1 MQDYTV
7 FFFYDWKRQEVG
19 FSTGKTYHHIDI
31 RCATFLSWFCD
42 SCYFSHTRHKVRLYL
57 TNTREI
63 HLSDRCYSSMDEYL
77 PHVPD
82 KVFVQSTSTCPIF
95 FAEYIRPQYE
105 YLPNDFEK
113 VFVQETNSSLLLLR
127 GCSSVARE
135 YIALSQANTSLG
147 NRCIIC
153 VTENKCSQKSH
164 CCSNIRTLEFEYTS
178 FMSNL
183 CCSWVFSRVC

>member
-1 MQDYTV
+1 MIENGRKSGFRPAKHITTSTFDV
-7 FFFYDWKRQEVG
+7 PPFYRDFVILVI
-19 FSTGKTYHHIDI
+19 F
-31 RCATFLSWFCD
+31 
-42 SCYFSHTRHKVRLYL
+42 HTHPTRVRLYL

-183 CCSWVFSRVC
+183 CCSWVFPRVC